1 MSTTLRLAILLII
14 AVVLAFAA
22 RIMFVQSQQESVPKD
37 PEIQVRIASI
47 DLPQGLLLRDE
58 DLGWRTLPQSQV
70 PKGAITEKMDSSLAQ
85 GALLRHPLKADSI
98 IKTNDIISA
107 NAPGF
112 LAAALKPGMRA
123 VSLQVDD
130 VSGNAGLIQPGDYVD
145 MILTQRI
152 VDDNGLVVRERQI
165 VSETVVERA
174 RVIAV
179 GSSFRR
185 DADGSEPIRA
195 RTVTF
200 EVQPGAAEAIT
211 VASQLGTISLALR
224 SFATTERDPAA
235 LASEKDGAWVVA
247 WGDLQDDGSHSGPVW
262 GSDVSRV
269 LGRQAQT
276 DQAVTHSDTQ
286 QNKVSTDHTAP
297 SATTANP
304 RSLVIFRGAERT
316 VINNQNL
323 IQSAVPDA
331 EQIDADTTHQLGA
344 ATP

>member
-22 RIMFVQSQQESVPKD
+22 RVMFIQRQHKSVPKD
-37 PEIQVRIASI
+37 PEVQVRIASI
-47 DLPQGLLLRDE
+47 ELPQGLLLRDE
-58 DLGWRTLPQSQV
+58 DLGWQTLPQSQV
-70 PKGAITEKMDSSLAQ
+70 PKGAITASMDSSLAQ
-85 GALLRHPLKADSI
+85 GALLRHPLKANSI

-145 MILTQRI
+145 LILTQRI

-179 GSSFRR
+179 GSSFQR
-185 DADGSEPIRA
+185 DAKGSEPTRA

-200 EVQPGAAEAIT
+200 EVQPGAAEAVT

-247 WGDLQDDGSHSGPVW
+247 WGDSQGGTHTGPVW
-262 GSDVSRV
+262 GSDVSRG
-269 LGRQAQT
+269 LGRQAQANQDLT
-276 DQAVTHSDTQ
+276 PRSAQQA
-286 QNKVSTDHTAP
+286 NASTEDTAP
-297 SATTANP
+297 SAVTTNP

-316 VINNQNL
+316 VVNHQNL
-323 IQSAVPDA
+323 SQSARPDA
-331 EQIDADTTHQLGA
+331 EQADANTTHQLGA